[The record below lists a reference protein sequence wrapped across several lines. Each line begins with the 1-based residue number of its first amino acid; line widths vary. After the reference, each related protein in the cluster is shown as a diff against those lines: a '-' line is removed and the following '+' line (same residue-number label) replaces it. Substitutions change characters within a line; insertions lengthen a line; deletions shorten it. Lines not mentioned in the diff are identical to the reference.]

1 MKFRILPKVS
11 GVRLKDVRYVPG
23 DIIDLP
29 ESYMGETY
37 LEIVLEPS
45 ITNIA
50 VEGESVPSGTDASQE
65 EATLPTPLEKP
76 RRKRRKKDD

>member
-37 LEIVLEPS
+37 LEIVPEPS
-45 ITNIA
+45 ITPTP
-50 VEGESVPSGTDASQE
+50 VEEESVPSGTGASQE
-65 EATLPTPLEKP
+65 EATAPPPLEKP